1 MQRMD
6 VILHSLIMGVI
17 LIQENNPAAFNRHPW
32 VLQHQAQ
39 LFLGDNSVLP
49 GFFLQCNFSNTALGD
64 VFECISD
71 NIKLGFT

>member
-1 MQRMD
+1 MD

-17 LIQENNPAAFNRHPW
+17 LTQENNPAAFNGHQW
-32 VLQHQAQ
+32 VLEHQAQ
-39 LFLGDNSVLP
+39 LFQGDNTVLP
-49 GFFLQCNFSNTALGD
+49 GFFFLQCDFSSTALGD